1 MYLVLQV
8 TETFFFSFLPDCLES
23 QTLIKTFVHWGSSL
37 KFLLILIV
45 ALWSG
50 VNVAGVRLR
59 DINPALGS
67 DDDQENWGDIHRQ
80 VVQR

>member
-1 MYLVLQV
+1 
-8 TETFFFSFLPDCLES
+8 
-23 QTLIKTFVHWGSSL
+23 
-37 KFLLILIV
+37 LILIV
-45 ALWSG
+45 AVWSG

-67 DDDQENWGDIHRQ
+67 DDDKENWEDMHRQ